1 MSVKW
6 EKQEA
11 NKGTLTITVP
21 AKEFEAELDRVF
33 KEVRKDIEVPG
44 FRKGKVPRVIF
55 NQRFGEGSLY
65 NDAIN
70 NLIPTAY
77 EKAIDE
83 AGIFPVAQPEIDF
96 EQIEKGKDFVFTA
109 EVVVKPEV
117 ELGDYKGLE
126 VERMS
131 TEVTE
136 EDVDAR
142 IKEQQEK
149 LVEMVVKEEGEVV
162 EGDTVKIDFEGFVDG
177 EAFEGGKAEGF
188 DLEIGSGAF
197 IPGFEE
203 QLVGL
208 KAGEEKDVVVTFPED
223 YHAKELEGKEATF
236 KVTVHEIKEKVYP
249 ELNDDLA
256 NEIDPAVNTV
266 AELKE
271 KTKET
276 LENEKT
282 QAADNAVRD
291 IVVKKAADNATIE
304 IPEEMIDQEID
315 RMVQNF
321 EQSLQ
326 MQGMNLEIYFQFTG
340 QNEEAL
346 RESMKAEAEATVR
359 SSLTLEAIAEAE
371 ELVPTEEDVNAE
383 LEQLAGQFGMEVE
396 QIKEVIGGTEMI
408 ENNLKIQKTMDWLVE
423 QANVT
428 QLDA

>member
-276 LENEKT
+276 IENEKT

-291 IVVKKAADNATIE
+291 IVVKKAADNATVE

>member
-44 FRKGKVPRVIF
+44 FRKGKVPRMIF

-70 NLIPTAY
+70 NLIPAAY

-131 TEVTE
+131 TDVTE

-276 LENEKT
+276 IENEKT

-291 IVVKKAADNATIE
+291 IVVKKASDNATVE
-304 IPEEMIDQEID
+304 IPEAMIDQEID

-346 RESMKAEAEATVR
+346 RESMKAEAEGTVR

-371 ELVPTEEDVNAE
+371 ELVPTEEDINAE
-383 LEQLAGQFGMEVE
+383 LEQLAGQFGMEVD

-423 QANVT
+423 QAKVT

>member
-276 LENEKT
+276 IENEKT
-282 QAADNAVRD
+282 QAAV
-291 IVVKKAADNATIE
+291 
-304 IPEEMIDQEID
+304 
-315 RMVQNF
+315 
-321 EQSLQ
+321 S
-326 MQGMNLEIYFQFTG
+326 
-340 QNEEAL
+340 
-346 RESMKAEAEATVR
+346 
-359 SSLTLEAIAEAE
+359 
-371 ELVPTEEDVNAE
+371 
-383 LEQLAGQFGMEVE
+383 
-396 QIKEVIGGTEMI
+396 
-408 ENNLKIQKTMDWLVE
+408 
-423 QANVT
+423 
-428 QLDA
+428 